1 MAKLD
6 GKFSFLRPSHTSVKR
21 EEKRIMNR
29 FPLQIAPQFVS
40 AALSDLH
47 DPRTPGWPSPSKPTK
62 SPAERKIP
70 HLRCPAVSWGATSA
84 CLAGATLAPLRSSL
98 RRAVERLEGLEQAED
113 LRKTREKK
121 QEFVGESSKLS
132 LWIPPSAEPFL
143 AYTIL

>member
-1 MAKLD
+1 MARLD
-6 GKFSFLRPSHTSVKR
+6 GKFPFLPPSHTSVER
-21 EEKRIMNR
+21 EEKRIMDR
-29 FPLQIAPQFVS
+29 SPLQIAPQFAS

-98 RRAVERLEGLEQAED
+98 RESRGTVGRIGTSGRLE
-113 LRKTREKK
+113 REEGKK

-132 LWIPPSAEPFL
+132 RWVPPSPEPFL